1 MNRKM
6 KEGRKINTEI
16 ITWIVRI
23 IVGGTFTVSGFVK
36 AVDPW
41 GLLYKSDDYLA
52 ALSLNVWPNLQL
64 VGVFGLSAVEFLV
77 GIFLLFGCFRR
88 SVAIAVA
95 VIMAFMLPL
104 SLWVAVTNPVEDCG
118 CFGDAFIISNWGSFW
133 KNVFLIIGVWWLI
146 KYNKNTKWLITPAL
160 QWLVFLVTG
169 VFIVIIEMFGYISQP
184 LLDFR
189 PYKIG
194 KTLIDTELIPDTDEK
209 YVFVYEKDGV
219 RKEVDED
226 DVLPDEDDGWVFI
239 DRKEIKQTGSSVNN
253 RDENGRRNLRIWSRN
268 GEEDVTDEVISENG
282 KELIVMMPNLKEV
295 SPAITWKLN
304 SLFEWSEKHQVV
316 MIGVVS
322 GLSSEISSW
331 EDLSMASYPIYTA
344 DDTQIKEVVRG
355 NPGVVYLID
364 GKVIWKSTLTAL
376 NVDDFMSPEI
386 SDDAGSFSI
395 DNELIL
401 KNCIYMYVIIMGLL
415 VVLSFSQKL
424 KAYYFKKT
432 KKNLEDLSIHDDMV
446 HHEE

>member
-1 MNRKM
+1 M

>member
-1 MNRKM
+1 M
-6 KEGRKINTEI
+6 KEGRRITTEI

-52 ALSLNVWPNLQL
+52 ALSLNIWPNLQL

-88 SVAIAVA
+88 SVAIVVA

-118 CFGDAFIISNWGSFW
+118 CFGDAFIISNWASFW

-146 KYNKNTKWLITPAL
+146 KYNKSTKWLITPAL

-194 KTLIDTELIPDTDEK
+194 KTLIDTEAIPDNSEK

-226 DVLPDEDDGWVFI
+226 DVLPDDDDGWVFI
-239 DRKEIKQTGSSVNN
+239 DRKEIKQTDSSLNN
-253 RDENGRRNLRIWSRN
+253 QAEDGRRNLRIWSRN
-268 GEEDVTDEVISENG
+268 GEEDVTDEVISDNG

-304 SLFEWSEKHQVV
+304 SLYEWSEKHQVV

-395 DNELIL
+395 DNMLIL
-401 KNCIYMYVIIMGLL
+401 KNCIYMYVIIMALL

-432 KKNLEDLSIHDDMV
+432 KRNFEESPIHDDKV